1 MIRKTRII
9 GTIFAI
15 FYFCVFL
22 SFMTKAE
29 QPQMRRKI
37 PFPKMDI
44 NGDGKISR
52 KEFPGPKIAFNR
64 LDKDRNGFLT
74 LEELRQA
81 DAVKQSNIDDKKSS
95 QSNRITI
102 DVHDHLVGR
111 TSNDFKQSIREAL
124 SQMNQHGVKKMFIMP
139 PPFYPEHPAL
149 YQYSEFLDVIR
160 KHSDRFA
167 FLGGGGILN
176 VMIQQALKNGKVDA
190 TMKRTFTRKAEKI
203 IKDGAI
209 GFGEMTTEHLCLG
222 PRHNHQ
228 EAPPDHPL
236 FLLLADIA
244 ASHDIPIDIHMEAV
258 PKKMK
263 VPEHLSRFSANPR
276 ILTPN
281 IEAFERLL
289 KHNKKAKIVWSHC
302 GWDNTSKRTVELD
315 RMLLEKH
322 PNLYVSF
329 KICYKD
335 STSDYQPIDKHGE
348 FKQKWL
354 DLLKDFPDRFMIGS
368 DQFFERSRQK
378 KFPPSFKETQ
388 DILSLLPDDL
398 ARKIGY
404 ENAIK
409 IFNLKKN

>member
-52 KEFPGPKIAFNR
+52 KEFPGPKIAFDR

-111 TSNDFKQSIREAL
+111 NSNDFKQSIREAL
-124 SQMNQHGVKKMFIMP
+124 SQMNQLGVKKMFIMP
-139 PPFYPEHPAL
+139 PPFYQRHAYF

-160 KHSDRFA
+160 KYSDRFA

-263 VPEHLSRFSANPR
+263 VPEHLSGFSAIGTSIVFGCLFSQFLNNLSYR
-276 ILTPN
+276 ILLFLFGSIFLDKISGGLESFFFFLALFICP
-281 IEAFERLL
+281 EAFLVG
-289 KHNKKAKIVWSHC
+289 I
-302 GWDNTSKRTVELD
+302 
-315 RMLLEKH
+315 
-322 PNLYVSF
+322 
-329 KICYKD
+329 
-335 STSDYQPIDKHGE
+335 
-348 FKQKWL
+348 
-354 DLLKDFPDRFMIGS
+354 IGS
-368 DQFFERSRQK
+368 IVLFTKRRKNVQK
-378 KFPPSFKETQ
+378 
-388 DILSLLPDDL
+388 
-398 ARKIGY
+398 
-404 ENAIK
+404 
-409 IFNLKKN
+409 